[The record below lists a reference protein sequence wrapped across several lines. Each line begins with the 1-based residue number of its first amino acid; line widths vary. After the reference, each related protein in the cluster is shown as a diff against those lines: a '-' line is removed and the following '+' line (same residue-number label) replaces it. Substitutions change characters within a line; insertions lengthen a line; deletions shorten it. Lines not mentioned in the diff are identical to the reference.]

1 MFWEALGAARDLG
14 RLHDIASV
22 LIRYGFG
29 DAVRRMGMAG
39 IMERAGRSLHWH
51 HAEEVARLEPPARVR
66 RALEDLGTT
75 FIKLGQILSTRVDLF
90 GPEWIAEFEK
100 LQDQAPPLPFDGLL
114 AQLESKLGTSVD
126 AVFDFLDPVPIAAG
140 SIAQV
145 HRARLKDGSEVVVKL
160 RRPGIVPIVEA
171 DLRLLAHLAEIIERE
186 SPEWRRVRP
195 RALVEH
201 FTASLRREMDL
212 ETEAH
217 HAERVAKGF
226 LDDPDIVVPKI
237 YWEWTNE
244 CMNTQAFVEGIP
256 GRDLAA
262 VDAAGL
268 DRKILAR
275 RGVNAVLRM
284 VLEHGFFHADPH
296 PGNVFYLPGN
306 RVALI
311 DFGMVGRLTERRS
324 NEVVDLLYGLARRD
338 SAQATEI
345 LLNWAS
351 AGYGKSNYSNTVGS
365 SADDRLPEEEPLV
378 LAVESLI
385 DQFHGVPLE
394 RLRIGRLLAALTALM
409 RNFHI
414 ALPPDLAL
422 LFKASISLEG
432 LGRLL
437 DPGFDMVSE
446 ATPFL
451 VRNVQQRYS
460 PESLVKRGVAGLN
473 SVMGLMTGLP
483 SDLRRLV
490 RIARKGSI
498 TLNVDVAHLDMV
510 ADRLDRSI
518 SRLTIGIVTAALII
532 GSSIVM
538 TVTQES
544 GNGWFKPSLLGVLGF
559 VSSLV
564 GGAWLLGSI
573 WRSGRNK

>member
-1 MFWEALGAARDLG
+1 MLWEAFSAARDLG
-14 RLHDIASV
+14 RVHEIASV

-29 DAVRRMGMAG
+29 DAVRRIGMAG
-39 IMERAGRSLHWH
+39 AMERAGHTLHWH
-51 HAEEVARLEPPARVR
+51 HAEDTARLEPPARVR

-100 LQDQAPPLPFDGLL
+100 LQDQAPPLPFEMLRP
-114 AQLESKLGTSVD
+114 QLETKLGAAVET
-126 AVFDFLDPVPIAAG
+126 VFDCFDPVPLAAG

-160 RRPGIVPIVEA
+160 RRPGIVPVVEA

-195 RALVEH
+195 RSLVEH
-201 FTASLRREMDL
+201 FSSSLRREMDL

-217 HAERVAKGF
+217 HAERVAKSF
-226 LDDPDIVVPKI
+226 QDDPDIVVPRF

-244 CMNTQAFVEGIP
+244 CVNTQAFVSGIQ

-268 DRKILAR
+268 DRKLLAR

-296 PGNVFYLPGN
+296 PGNVFYLPDN

-311 DFGMVGRLTERRS
+311 DFGMVGRLTNRRS

-338 SAQATEI
+338 SAQAAEI

-351 AGYGKSNYSNTVGS
+351 AGYGRSNYSNTVGKWV
-365 SADDRLPEEEPLV
+365 DDRQPEEEPLV
-378 LAVESLI
+378 LAVEGLI

-409 RNFHI
+409 RHHHI

-437 DPGFDMVSE
+437 DPGFDMVAE

-451 VRNVQQRYS
+451 VRNVQQRHA
-460 PESLVKRGVAGLN
+460 PDALVKRGIAGFN
-473 SVMGLMTGLP
+473 SILGMMTGLP
-483 SDLRRLV
+483 ADLRRLL
-490 RIARKGSI
+490 RMARKGAI
-498 TLNVDVAHLDMV
+498 TLNVDIAHMDFV
-510 ADRLDRSI
+510 VGRLDRSI
-518 SRLTIGIVTAALII
+518 SRLTIGIVTSALII

-538 TVTQES
+538 TVTDES
-544 GNGWFKPSLLGVLGF
+544 GFGWFRPSLLGVLGF
-559 VSSLV
+559 IGSVA
-564 GGAWLLGSI
+564 GGVWLLASI
-573 WRSGRNK
+573 WSSGRNR